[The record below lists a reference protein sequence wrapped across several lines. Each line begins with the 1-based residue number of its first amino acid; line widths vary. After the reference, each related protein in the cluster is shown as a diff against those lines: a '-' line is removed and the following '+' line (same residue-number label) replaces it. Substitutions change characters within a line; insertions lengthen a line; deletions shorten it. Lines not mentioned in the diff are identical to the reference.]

1 MEFLTTKLLKKK
13 NKKSDL
19 RVSGLHIR
27 RKKTIFLSQMQT
39 KQKKRTLLDSTM
51 MI

>member
-1 MEFLTTKLLKKK
+1 VEFLTTKLLEKK

-19 RVSGLHIR
+19 RVSGLHIS

-39 KQKKRTLLDSTM
+39 NKKNEPFW
-51 MI
+51 IQQ